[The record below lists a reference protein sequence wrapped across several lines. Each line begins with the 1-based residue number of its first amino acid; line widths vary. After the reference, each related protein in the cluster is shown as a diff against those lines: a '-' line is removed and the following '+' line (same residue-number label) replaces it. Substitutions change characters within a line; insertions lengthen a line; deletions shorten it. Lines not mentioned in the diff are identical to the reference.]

1 MQIEIDQS
9 GKIEETNK
17 DTIIAFSNGIKQSV
31 RIHRRTKRRLQETFR
46 TYGKPRLFRFRV
58 FACGVYILIKNYLSK
73 INQIVIDTEY
83 IGNEKLIKEMI
94 IEIANSEPIKND
106 LRQKIVFKRIGKN
119 SSAHILALSVSRKN
133 IKADK
138 VIGYDELVKIA
149 IKKSR

>member
-1 MQIEIDQS
+1 
-9 GKIEETNK
+9 
-17 DTIIAFSNGIKQSV
+17 
-31 RIHRRTKRRLQETFR
+31 
-46 TYGKPRLFRFRV
+46 
-58 FACGVYILIKNYLSK
+58 VYILIKNYLSK